1 MKKILS
7 LALVIVL
14 FISAIPVCFAI
25 QTEGND
31 VSVENGTD
39 VLLQGK
45 YASSTY
51 VITVPAQLSPG
62 ESGHVHV
69 QGAWSENE
77 TLSISC
83 PDKVV
88 LTNTKNGNT
97 IDVSVMFDGLN
108 QGGNLYEEFD
118 VSLNISIE
126 NVTVMFGTWTGHLD
140 YEVSFISSEPV
151 IINFSYDYI
160 PLQAEQGSTWNE
172 WVNSSYNTIGILMEQ
187 GRVLDENRRVV
198 CDSMDADRQPVDVS
212 DIIIAEKE
220 YGPE

>member
-1 MKKILS
+1 MKKLLS

-14 FISAIPVCFAI
+14 LISAIPVCFAI
-25 QTEGND
+25 QTEGSD

-62 ESGHVHV
+62 ESGYVHV
-69 QGAWSENE
+69 QGAWGENE

-88 LTNTKNGNT
+88 LTNTQNGDT

-140 YEVSFISSEPV
+140 YEVSFVSSEPV
-151 IINFSYDYI
+151 IINFSYDGI
-160 PLQAEQGSTWNE
+160 PLQAEQGSTWND
-172 WVNSSYNTIGILMEQ
+172 WVHSSYNTIGIYMEQ
-187 GRVLDENRRVV
+187 GSVVDKNGNSV
-198 CDSMDADRQPVDVS
+198 CDSMDADRQRVS
-212 DIIIAEKE
+212 TTDIIIADKE

>member
-1 MKKILS
+1 MKKLLS

-14 FISAIPVCFAI
+14 LISAIPVCFAI
-25 QTEGND
+25 QTGGSE

-62 ESGHVHV
+62 ESGNVHV
-69 QGAWSENE
+69 QGAWGENE

-88 LTNTKNGNT
+88 LTNTTNGNT
-97 IDVSVMFDGLN
+97 IDVNVMFDGFN

-126 NVTVMFGTWTGHLD
+126 NVAVMFGTWTGHLN
-140 YEVSFISSEPV
+140 YEVSFISNEPV
-151 IINFSYDYI
+151 IINFSYDNI
-160 PLQAEQGSTWNE
+160 PLQAEQGTNWDD
-172 WVNSSYNTIGILMEQ
+172 WVHSSYNTIGIYMEQ
-187 GRVLDENRRVV
+187 DRVFDKSGKFV
-198 CDSMDADRQPVDVS
+198 CDSMDADRQPVFTS
-212 DIIIAEKE
+212 DIIIADKE